1 MLLPG
6 AIHYDHD
13 TNLIDGFQESSIFD
27 KYMRDQVT
35 GVWLCEYADAIRA
48 DAVEVS
54 KRLETYDLDVWIA
67 EFSLTEGARLAR
79 MLYTTVAGI

>member
-1 MLLPG
+1 
-6 AIHYDHD
+6 
-13 TNLIDGFQESSIFD
+13 
-27 KYMRDQVT
+27 
-35 GVWLCEYADAIRA
+35 
-48 DAVEVS
+48 VEVS